1 MGSCAGLRYYRLG
14 QFEVDLA
21 WKAGPEQEVDLVFE
35 TDTYRDVPIGIF
47 ASVFI
52 LV

>member
-1 MGSCAGLRYYRLG
+1 MGSGPGLKYYRLG

-21 WKAGPEQEVDLVFE
+21 WKAGPEQETDLVFE
-35 TDTYRDVPIGIF
+35 ADAYRDVPISIF